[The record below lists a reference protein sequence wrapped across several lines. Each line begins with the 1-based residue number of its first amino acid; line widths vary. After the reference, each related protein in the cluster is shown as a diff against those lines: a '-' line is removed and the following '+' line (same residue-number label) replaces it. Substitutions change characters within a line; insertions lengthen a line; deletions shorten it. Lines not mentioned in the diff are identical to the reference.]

1 MPPSQLPRPPT
12 SATQYPPAPVI
23 LPFTPLATH
32 LTSLH
37 CPSLFQL
44 PLRIS
49 VAYSLAASLFVPEL
63 ARRCLE
69 AGRGAG
75 HPESQRQ
82 ARVLSIQCDGHI
94 RGHTCRDQKT
104 QWWGGGR
111 KVPLN
116 WVSSICPS
124 GTSSSSSTFSLQ
136 VGSSSQASPTGRDQ
150 RAPALPAPG
159 SPCWA
164 ATGWLGCFPPQKVPS
179 RSSLSL

>member
-1 MPPSQLPRPPT
+1 MPPSQQPRPPP
-12 SATQYPPAPVI
+12 SATQSPPAPVI

-37 CPSLFQL
+37 GPSSFQL
-44 PLRIS
+44 PLRIG

-75 HPESQRQ
+75 RPESQRQ

-104 QWWGGGR
+104 QWRGGR
-111 KVPLN
+111 REAQEGAPELRIFHLPLRHLLQLFHLQLAGGFKLTGITH
-116 WVSSICPS
+116 WQRSE
-124 GTSSSSSTFSLQ
+124 GTCT
-136 VGSSSQASPTGRDQ
+136 
-150 RAPALPAPG
+150 PG
-159 SPCWA
+159 S
-164 ATGWLGCFPPQKVPS
+164 
-179 RSSLSL
+179 RLSLLGGHGLAWLLPSPEGTF